1 MSRWGLHA
9 DSASHATQ
17 RRHSHAQQRRMMKFG
32 NFLQQTNFPSEQVNQ
47 LWISSFPWRPKQ
59 RDSYLAEEKMRG
71 VGVGWL
77 HEKWPRRRLRG
88 KTPGVNIPGLP
99 PRSSLPEATGGC
111 HCMCTTGGLGC
122 AAHIQEEEKEEVHWV
137 VNIEGFTRFHTE
149 MSTPRIARKWSRLR
163 QKSVFSSFN
172 CGKTFLANAW
182 QTGPSCACLLSFTFD
197 WAPMLNI
204 GC

>member
-172 CGKTFLANAW
+172 VAKLFWRMRGKLVQAVHVCFL
-182 QTGPSCACLLSFTFD
+182 SLL
-197 WAPMLNI
+197 I
-204 GC
+204 GLRC

>member
-17 RRHSHAQQRRMMKFG
+17 RRHSHAQQRRMMKFC

-77 HEKWPRRRLRG
+77 HEKLPRRRLRG

-99 PRSSLPEATGGC
+99 PRSSLSGATGGC
-111 HCMCTTGGLGC
+111 HCMCTTGGGLCCTYTRRGEGGGTLSC
-122 AAHIQEEEKEEVHWV
+122 EHWGFYKIQHWD
-137 VNIEGFTRFHTE
+137 EHTE
-149 MSTPRIARKWSRLR
+149 
-163 QKSVFSSFN
+163 N
-172 CGKTFLANAW
+172 CTQMITTSPEKCF
-182 QTGPSCACLLSFTFD
+182 FF
-197 WAPMLNI
+197 I
-204 GC
+204 I